1 MSSLND
7 RLLTYSLAINEALSQ
22 SMSED
27 RDVILI
33 GQGVTSPWYVG
44 NTCFNLLLKFGA
56 ERVIDTPISENA
68 CTGVAVGASMVGLKP
83 IVVFPRMD
91 FMLYAMDPIINEA
104 ANWRYMTGGAV
115 NVPIVFWAIINR
127 GGEQAAQ
134 HSQAFHTFFTNVPGL
149 KVVAPSN
156 PKDAKG
162 LMISAIKDPDP
173 VVFIDDRW
181 LYDEKGNVPRDPYQ
195 IPIGR
200 AKVLQAG
207 NDITIVSFSYLVGVT
222 LKAAKIMGEKG
233 ISPEI
238 IDLRSLKPLD
248 LELIYKS
255 CRKTRRL
262 MVCDIGWKDYGMA
275 AEIITAV
282 SESGVSLISPPRRIA
297 LPNCPAP
304 ASRSLEQAYYP
315 DSEMISDAAVSC
327 FK

>member
-83 IVVFPRMD
+83 VVVFPRMD
-91 FMLYAMDPIINEA
+91 FMLYAMDPIVNEA

-134 HSQAFHTFFTNVPGL
+134 HSQALHTFFTHVPGL

-181 LYDEKGNVPRDPYQ
+181 L
-195 IPIGR
+195 
-200 AKVLQAG
+200 
-207 NDITIVSFSYLVGVT
+207 
-222 LKAAKIMGEKG
+222 
-233 ISPEI
+233 
-238 IDLRSLKPLD
+238 
-248 LELIYKS
+248 
-255 CRKTRRL
+255 
-262 MVCDIGWKDYGMA
+262 
-275 AEIITAV
+275 
-282 SESGVSLISPPRRIA
+282 
-297 LPNCPAP
+297 
-304 ASRSLEQAYYP
+304 
-315 DSEMISDAAVSC
+315 
-327 FK
+327 

>member
-1 MSSLND
+1 MSSLNN
-7 RLLTYSLAINEALSQ
+7 RLLSYSLAINEALSQ
-22 SMSED
+22 SMSEN
-27 RDVILI
+27 RNIILI

-44 NTCFNLLLKFGA
+44 NTCLNLLREFGD

-68 CTGVAVGASMVGLKP
+68 CTGIAVGASMVGLKP

-115 NVPIVFWAIINR
+115 NVPLVVWAIINR

-134 HSQAFHTFFTNVPGL
+134 HSQALHTFFTHVPGL

-162 LMISAIKDPDP
+162 LMVSAIKDPDP

-181 LYDEKGNVPRDPYQ
+181 LYDQKGNVPTDLYQ

-200 AKVLQAG
+200 AKVLRSG
-207 NDITIVSFSYLVGVT
+207 HDITIVAFSYLVRVA
-222 LKAAKIMGEKG
+222 LKAAKIIKENG

-238 IDLRSLKPLD
+238 IDLRGLKPLD
-248 LELIYKS
+248 MDLIYKS

-262 MVCDIGWKDYGMA
+262 IVCDIGWKNYGMA

-282 SESGVSLISPPRRIA
+282 SESGISLISPPRRIA

-315 DSEMISDAAVSC
+315 DFEMISDAAISC